1 MECTSNPEL
10 HFQLKYMFPSAGN
23 KWNLEFCLAEKIWN
37 VYHVYLPGLDLDTEQ
52 QTQKIHC
59 YIALVNNNSIQIE
72 GIFTLFNDTVSTVVP
87 VI

>member
-1 MECTSNPEL
+1 
-10 HFQLKYMFPSAGN
+10 MFD
-23 KWNLEFCLAEKIWN
+23 F
-37 VYHVYLPGLDLDTEQ
+37 DLDAEQ

-59 YIALVNNNSIQIE
+59 YIALVKKNSIQIG

>member
-1 MECTSNPEL
+1 
-10 HFQLKYMFPSAGN
+10 MFI
-23 KWNLEFCLAEKIWN
+23 CLMF
-37 VYHVYLPGLDLDTEQ
+37 GLDLDTEQ